1 MRDRGG
7 ERERARAASAR
18 AGEDEMFMR
27 EDSCLSVPRINIH
40 VTYSSRELGYPGY
53 IHEDNVFTAATC
65 LDTSAKV
72 TRASNSIY
80 PSAPLSRK
88 LHGDIHSGILT
99 VILEKRPK
107 WLL

>member
-1 MRDRGG
+1 
-7 ERERARAASAR
+7 
-18 AGEDEMFMR
+18 MFMR
-27 EDSCLSVPRINIH
+27 DDSCLSVPRINIH

-72 TRASNSIY
+72 TRASNSIF

-88 LHGDIHSGILT
+88 LHADIHSGVLT
-99 VILEKRPK
+99 AILE
-107 WLL
+107 